1 MADHEGLRGL
11 RILIAEDNVFAALE
25 VEQTLR
31 DFGCE
36 PVGPVASVAE
46 ALRLARGAPLDGA
59 LLDVDLRGE
68 RCFPIAEALQQRDIP
83 VVFATGYDDENL
95 IPETL
100 AGAPRLRKPY
110 MTSELQRVIV
120 QTFARA

>member
-1 MADHEGLRGL
+1 MAEQEALRGL

-25 VEQTLR
+25 LEQTLR

-46 ALRLARGAPLDGA
+46 ALRLVRETPLDGA

-68 RCFPIAEALQQRDIP
+68 RCFPIAEELRRRDIP
-83 VVFATGYDDENL
+83 VVFATGYDEQDL
-95 IPETL
+95 IPQTL
-100 AGAPRLRKPY
+100 TAAPRLRKPY
-110 MTSELQRVIV
+110 MTSELQRAIV
-120 QTFARA
+120 QAFARA

>member
-1 MADHEGLRGL
+1 MADQEALRGL

-25 VEQTLR
+25 LEQTLR

-46 ALRLARGAPLDGA
+46 ALRLVREAPLDGA

-68 RCFPIAEALQQRDIP
+68 RCFPIAEELQRRDIP
-83 VVFATGYDDENL
+83 VVFATGYDEQDL
-95 IPETL
+95 IPQALT
-100 AGAPRLRKPY
+100 AAPRLRKPY
-110 MTSELQRVIV
+110 MTSELQRVMV
-120 QTFARA
+120 QAFARA